1 MTGQV
6 KIKIASELNQ
16 KVKKAP
22 STHAIVLLVFHGN
35 VSTNYYVSTLYS
47 TNKWDPWNYYVE
59 FIQT

>member
-22 STHAIVLLVFHGN
+22 STRAIVLLVFQVN
-35 VSTNYYVSTLYS
+35 VSGSFHV
-47 TNKWDPWNYYVE
+47 KK
-59 FIQT
+59 